1 MAGETG
7 KTKSRTLNKLQ
18 FDIANVADTITTAA
32 GDFLLVADIS
42 DDYKV
47 GKVALSSITTA
58 TLGSIGESIIP
69 TTDDT
74 IDLGDATH
82 QWKDVYVDGVLYAD
96 AIDFNGTA
104 LTPTAAEINLLAG
117 VTATTAELNYV
128 DLATLGTGAASKAVV
143 LDAGEDYVW
152 PATGILTAGVVTVA
166 GAFTASSTSAH
177 TGAATFSGAIL
188 NAPITIAN
196 ATPYTV
202 LAANSG
208 RVHIISEQTASIT
221 INLPVIAAGMY
232 YKFVFGGVAT
242 ETENWVFVAT
252 TPSFINAGVHW
263 ADLNSVASNTAVV
276 YGNGTSHLT
285 FTAVTPAA
293 GSTVEFYSNGTE
305 WILNALIV
313 SDSTPTI
320 A

>member
-1 MAGETG
+1 MAGELG
-7 KTKSRTLNKLQ
+7 ATKSRTLNKLA
-18 FDIANVADTITTAA
+18 FDIANVADTITTAS

-42 DDYKV
+42 ADYKV
-47 GKVALSSITTA
+47 GKVALSSLSTA
-58 TLGSIGESIIP
+58 SLGSLDTSLIP

-96 AIDFNGTA
+96 AIDFNGTT

-143 LDAGEDYVW
+143 LDAGEDYTW

-166 GAFTASSTSAH
+166 GAFTAASTSTH

-208 RVHIISEQTASIT
+208 RTHIISEQTASIT

-232 YKFVFGGVAT
+232 YKFIFGGDAV

-252 TPSFINAGVHW
+252 TPSFINGGVVW
-263 ADLNSVASNTAVV
+263 QDINSATDNTEPV
-276 YGNGTSHLT
+276 YGNGSSHLT
-285 FTAVTPAA
+285 LTVVTPGG
-293 GSTVEFYSNGTE
+293 GSFLEFYSNGTE
-305 WILNALIV
+305 WVMAGTVV